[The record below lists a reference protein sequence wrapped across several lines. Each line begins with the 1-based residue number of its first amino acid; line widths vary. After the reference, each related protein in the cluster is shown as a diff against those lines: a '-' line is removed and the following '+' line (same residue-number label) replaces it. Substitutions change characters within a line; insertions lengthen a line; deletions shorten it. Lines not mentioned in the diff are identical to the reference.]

1 MDRVG
6 HFSVKDFKDIPFH
19 FMNSLPRT
27 FPQVSAFMNYW
38 TLNFEKGEGGK
49 GNFFFSIPE
58 LFWAQNINW

>member
-1 MDRVG
+1 MDRVS
-6 HFSVKDFKDIPFH
+6 HFYVKDFKDIPFR

-49 GNFFFSIPE
+49 GDFF
-58 LFWAQNINW
+58 LFHS